1 MKTLQTLH
9 LYLGCIFAPL
19 LLFFAISGLWQTLS
33 KQGINLGSNSQIFT
47 YLSSIHTGKGLKLA
61 DPSTLSSP
69 LMRWLIIA
77 MAISLALTII
87 QGVIMAF
94 QYGHKKTAAYCLL
107 GGIIVPLLLILT
119 VLIR

>member
-19 LLFFAISGLWQTLS
+19 LIFFAISGLWQTLS
-33 KQGINLGSNSQIFT
+33 LQGIKLGDNSQIFT

-69 LMRWLIIA
+69 LMRWLVIA
-77 MAISLALTII
+77 MALSLVLTIVLGI
-87 QGVIMAF
+87 IMAF
-94 QYGHKKTAAYCLL
+94 QYGHKKTAAYCLI
-107 GGIIVPLLLILT
+107 GGVIVPLLLILM
-119 VLIR
+119 VLV

>member
-19 LLFFAISGLWQTLS
+19 LIFFALSGLWQTLS
-33 KQGINLGSNSQIFT
+33 LQGIKLGANSQVFN

-77 MAISLALTII
+77 MALSLVLTII
-87 QGVIMAF
+87 LGIIMAF
-94 QYGHKKTAAYCLL
+94 KYGHKKIAAYCLL
-107 GGIIVPLLLILT
+107 CGVIAPL
-119 VLIR
+119 VLIFMVLI